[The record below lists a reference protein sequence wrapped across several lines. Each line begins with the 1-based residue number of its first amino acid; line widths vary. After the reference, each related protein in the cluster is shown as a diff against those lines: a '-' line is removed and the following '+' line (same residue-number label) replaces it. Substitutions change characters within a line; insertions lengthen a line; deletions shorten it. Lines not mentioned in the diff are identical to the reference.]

1 MKKPDRNSNRY
12 EKNRMNFLSK
22 FSRISSQG
30 SSDMVKQWII
40 DNIRENPEKTNIQQ
54 ILTKKFG
61 QNNYCGVLERPNI
74 FFVMVDGK
82 SISKH

>member
-1 MKKPDRNSNRY
+1 
-12 EKNRMNFLSK
+12 MN
-22 FSRISSQG
+22 
-30 SSDMVKQWII
+30 
-40 DNIRENPEKTNIQQ
+40 ENPEKTNIQQ